1 MKRPVAPGV
10 ATTMALSRLSTL
22 ARSAMALSTIA
33 VSAMTLMMLWPATQ
47 ATAATAYVSDELV
60 LGVYAE
66 QNGQGQRL
74 ATLHSGATLD
84 TLAVNGEFTQVR
96 LTDGTVGWVKSTYL
110 TTREPAAAR
119 VKELEE
125 EMDRRHATTPELAEA
140 AAHTE
145 LTQLKRDL
153 AAKQAELDAAAT
165 PPGSPR
171 SATAG
176 VDAPRAADASVLRRY
191 APIISAAVSLALGFW
206 LGYATLARRIRR
218 KFGGIKVY

>member
-1 MKRPVAPGV
+1 
-10 ATTMALSRLSTL
+10 MA
-22 ARSAMALSTIA
+22 IA
-33 VSAMTLMMLWPATQ
+33 LMMLWPATQ
-47 ATAATAYVSDELV
+47 AAAATAYVSDELV

-96 LTDGTVGWVKSTYL
+96 LSDGTVGWVKSTYL
-110 TTREPAAAR
+110 TAREPATAR

-153 AAKQAELDAAAT
+153 AAKQAELDAALAAAAAAANGAVAAAT

-176 VDAPRAADASVLRRY
+176 LDAPRAADASFLHRF
-191 APIISAAVSLALGFW
+191 AAIISAAVSLALGFW
-206 LGYATLARRIRR
+206 MGYATLARRIRQ

>member
-1 MKRPVAPGV
+1 MKRPVAPET
-10 ATTMALSRLSTL
+10 ATTVALPMPSTP
-22 ARSAMALSTIA
+22 AVSAIAVSSIA
-33 VSAMTLMMLWPATQ
+33 VSAMALMMLLPATQ
-47 ATAATAYVSDELV
+47 ATAAPAYVSDDLV

-140 AAHTE
+140 AARTE
-145 LTQLKRDL
+145 LAQLKRDL
-153 AAKQAELDAAAT
+153 AAKQAELDAALAAPRTAT
-165 PPGSPR
+165 P
-171 SATAG
+171 G
-176 VDAPRAADASVLRRY
+176 VDPSRTPHESAVRRY
-191 APIISAAVSLALGFW
+191 APMICAAAVSLAVGFW
-206 LGYATLARRIRR
+206 MGYSALARRIRR
-218 KFGGIKVY
+218 KYGGIKVY